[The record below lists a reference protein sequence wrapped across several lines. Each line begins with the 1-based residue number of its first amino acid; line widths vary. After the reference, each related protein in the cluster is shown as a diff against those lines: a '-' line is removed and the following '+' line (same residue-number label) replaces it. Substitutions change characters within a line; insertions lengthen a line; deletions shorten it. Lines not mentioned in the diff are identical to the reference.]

1 MPARGPRRRLGD
13 LLIEA
18 GLLSEQQLKIALNEQ
33 RKWGGRLGRTVVEMG
48 FVTETAIGQVLAKQ
62 LSLPSFD
69 LDTEP
74 VNPQAATWLRLDIC
88 ERYGVFPLGINHRDR
103 TISIATSDPTNLEH
117 LQAIEFA
124 TNMKVLPTVAT
135 ASAIE
140 RAIRRYYFGEN
151 PSAPRP
157 PPPAPRQTAPAPAPP
172 PAPPP
177 LAAAPQPA
185 PANDTSFEL
194 DELLGAPPRK
204 TTELPALSNPVPQKA
219 LSSPTPVP
227 ITAAALSNAIEV
239 SLRREIAVLREKI
252 DALEEINSS
261 QVRALRVL
269 LELLIE
275 SGLVTRDEYLEK
287 LHAPD

>member
-48 FVTETAIGQVLAKQ
+48 FVTETAIGQTLARQ
-62 LSLPSFD
+62 LHLPTFD
-69 LDTEP
+69 LDTEA
-74 VNPQAATWLRLDIC
+74 VNPQAATWMRLDLC
-88 ERYGVFPLGINHRDR
+88 ERYGVFPLAINHRER
-103 TISIATSDPTNLEH
+103 TLSVATSDPTNLEH

-124 TNMKVLPTVAT
+124 TNMKVLPTVST

-157 PPPAPRQTAPAPAPP
+157 PPPPPLQSAPP
-172 PAPPP
+172 PAPAPAVVQPPPP
-177 LAAAPQPA
+177 LPAASAPR
-185 PANDTSFEL
+185 ANTDTSFEL
-194 DELLGAPPRK
+194 DQLLGAPPRA
-204 TTELPALSNPVPQKA
+204 TAEHPAIPFHQSA
-219 LSSPTPVP
+219 PTPAP
-227 ITAAALSNAIEV
+227 LTAAALSNAIEV
-239 SLRREIAVLREKI
+239 ALRREIAVLREKV
-252 DALEEINSS
+252 DALEEINTS